1 MNLDILIPI
10 GFLLLFGGVMIAK
23 SYFSRK
29 AVVRR
34 KLKKAV
40 DVKISD
46 FLTGDIAKIVGHVEI
61 AGDAL
66 IAPLSGR
73 KCAYYHVLVEQLVSS
88 GKSSYWKKL
97 IEEEVSGTFVIRDG
111 RYRAHIDRGSNL
123 KTYLIQDKEYSSGL
137 GNNATERLENYL
149 QANGTESE
157 NWLGFNK
164 KLRYKEGVLE
174 QGECMAVVGRG
185 EWRFAREMSLRES
198 FGKILVI
205 SSTDKEPVYLSDD
218 PDVIETAYNAY
229 NDLPE
234 VYDTTN
240 KY

>member
-10 GFLLLFGGVMIAK
+10 GFVSLIGGVMIAK

-34 KLKKAV
+34 KLKKAAG
-40 DVKISD
+40 VKISD

-73 KCAYYHVLVEQLVSS
+73 KCAYYPVLVEQLVSN
-88 GKSSYWKKL
+88 GKNSYWKKL

-111 RYRAHIDRGSNL
+111 RYRAHIDSSSKL
-123 KTYLIQDKEYSSGL
+123 KTYLIQDVEFSSGL

-149 QANGTESE
+149 KANGTKSE
-157 NWLGFNK
+157 NILGFNK

-174 QGECMAVVGRG
+174 RGECMAVVGRG
-185 EWRFAREMSLRES
+185 EWKFAREMSLPDS

-218 PDVIETAYNAY
+218 PDVIETAYN
-229 NDLPE
+229 DLPE
-234 VYDTTN
+234 VYDASH
-240 KY
+240 K